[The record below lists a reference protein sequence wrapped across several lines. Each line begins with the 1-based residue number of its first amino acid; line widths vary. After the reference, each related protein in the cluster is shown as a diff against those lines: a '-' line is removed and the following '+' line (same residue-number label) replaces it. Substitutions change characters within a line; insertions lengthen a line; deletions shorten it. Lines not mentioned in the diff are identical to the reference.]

1 MRSFLYFKVRLYE
14 KLIVKKTS
22 FQRKSKF
29 RTNVIS
35 LSVCLCILTGMAVS
49 GCTTRSEAEENAA
62 FEAYTMEVFRIEAA
76 SNTVNLHYTLRDPQ
90 QYGIQEPPVSFGSF
104 EANSEEVR
112 AVTEN
117 MQNAL
122 LRFDYSSLDI
132 QNKITYEVLN
142 YYLRS
147 VEKAADLIL
156 YDEPLGLV
164 SGIQTQ
170 LPVIL
175 SEYPLYE
182 RGDVDTYLEL
192 MKTTGDYFDS
202 LIGFE
207 RDKAEAGLFMADYA
221 LDAVL
226 DQCRAFLNMGEENYL
241 YSTFSERIGEVEGLT
256 DNEKND
262 YIQKN
267 AGIIEDYVLPA
278 YEKLIS
284 ALESMR
290 GSGENE
296 KGLIYLP
303 EGREYYEM
311 TVKQSTG
318 SERSIGELEDLTRR
332 QIVADLEAMEQV
344 LGLTADEASEA
355 AAVVMQNN
363 PEQILGSLK
372 EEIGNAFP
380 AAPETDLQ
388 VKYVPEAME
397 EHLSPAFYMIPAI
410 DNTEENVIYINEAH
424 MGDTLTLFTTLAHE
438 GYPGHLYQTV
448 YYEGTDPDPVRN
460 IFNFGGYVEGWATY
474 AEMCSYYLTPLT
486 TEQATLLQ
494 KNSSIILGLYAL
506 ADMGIHYEGWSRMDT
521 TSFFSSYG
529 ITDSETVEQIY
540 ELIIGS
546 PGNYL
551 KYYVGYV
558 EFLELKKEWIEERG
572 DAFSQKEF
580 HEAVLNVGP
589 APFEIVR
596 EYMWEV

>member
-1 MRSFLYFKVRLYE
+1 
-14 KLIVKKTS
+14 
-22 FQRKSKF
+22 
-29 RTNVIS
+29 
-35 LSVCLCILTGMAVS
+35 
-49 GCTTRSEAEENAA
+49 
-62 FEAYTMEVFRIEAA
+62 
-76 SNTVNLHYTLRDPQ
+76 
-90 QYGIQEPPVSFGSF
+90 
-104 EANSEEVR
+104 
-112 AVTEN
+112 
-117 MQNAL
+117 
-122 LRFDYSSLDI
+122 
-132 QNKITYEVLN
+132 
-142 YYLRS
+142 
-147 VEKAADLIL
+147 
-156 YDEPLGLV
+156 
-164 SGIQTQ
+164 
-170 LPVIL
+170 
-175 SEYPLYE
+175 
-182 RGDVDTYLEL
+182 
-192 MKTTGDYFDS
+192 
-202 LIGFE
+202 
-207 RDKAEAGLFMADYA
+207 
-221 LDAVL
+221 
-226 DQCRAFLNMGEENYL
+226 MGEENYL

-438 GYPGHLYQTV
+438 GYPGHLDQTV
-448 YYEGTDPDPVRN
+448 YYAPDPDLFPHYTQSDTNVRDTPHEQ
-460 IFNFGGYVEGWATY
+460 GY
-474 AEMCSYYLTPLT
+474 
-486 TEQATLLQ
+486 
-494 KNSSIILGLYAL
+494 
-506 ADMGIHYEGWSRMDT
+506 
-521 TSFFSSYG
+521 
-529 ITDSETVEQIY
+529 
-540 ELIIGS
+540 
-546 PGNYL
+546 
-551 KYYVGYV
+551 
-558 EFLELKKEWIEERG
+558 
-572 DAFSQKEF
+572 
-580 HEAVLNVGP
+580 
-589 APFEIVR
+589 
-596 EYMWEV
+596 